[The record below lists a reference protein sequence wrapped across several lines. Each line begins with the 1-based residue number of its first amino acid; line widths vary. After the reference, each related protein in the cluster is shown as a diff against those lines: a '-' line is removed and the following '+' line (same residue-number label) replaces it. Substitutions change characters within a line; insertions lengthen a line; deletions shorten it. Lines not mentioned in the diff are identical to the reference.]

1 MSVCL
6 DESGSRGG
14 PLTDKSSL
22 CWESS
27 GRPRGQG
34 WLWRGSTRHPPHR
47 KDIFNSTREA
57 ETTVC
62 SRAPG
67 PWPSSSS
74 SSSSSF
80 SAKLRRACVTVPS
93 ASSYSPSSST
103 L

>member
-34 WLWRGSTRHPPHR
+34 WLWRGSTRLPPHR
-47 KDIFNSTREA
+47 KDIFFNSTREA
-57 ETTVC
+57 ETTVS

-80 SAKLRRACVTVPS
+80 SAKLRRACVTVLS
-93 ASSYSPSSST
+93 ASSYSSTST